1 MPSNG
6 QFTHNSTPSNPV
18 DGDRTMMSHVYTICK
33 SHPAYV
39 NPTTT
44 SEIAPKSEAW
54 WRSNQNLPNFI

>member
-44 SEIAPKSEAW
+44 SEIAPKS
-54 WRSNQNLPNFI
+54 